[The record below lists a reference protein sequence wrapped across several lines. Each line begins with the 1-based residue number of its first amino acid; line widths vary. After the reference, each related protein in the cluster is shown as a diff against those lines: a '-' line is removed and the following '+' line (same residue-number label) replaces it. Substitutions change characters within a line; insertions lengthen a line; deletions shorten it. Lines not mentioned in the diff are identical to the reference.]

1 MPFTRPSIT
10 DLVTQQSTDLG
21 AGVAGVDPLLRRSLA
36 KVLARVNAG
45 GLHGLYGELDYLA
58 RQLFPDTAEEAYLD
72 RWASIWKVLREQP
85 TAAGGAVAFTGTA
98 GLIVPAGT
106 VLTRSDG
113 VAFTVAADA
122 ALAGSP
128 ATVTGTVT
136 ATATGSAGNTD
147 AGSIL
152 TMQSPI
158 AGIASSA
165 TVGADG
171 LGGGADVETDDGLR
185 ARLLDRIQ
193 QPPQGGASNDYVTW
207 ATGVAGVTRAWTL
220 PKWLG
225 AGTVG
230 VTFVM
235 DGRADIIPL
244 GADVAAVQ
252 AAIEAPF
259 NRPVTADVTVFAPT
273 AVPLNP
279 QIHLNP
285 DSTAARTAVTAELA
299 ALVARESTGAGG
311 TLYLSQIREAI
322 GAAAGVTDYTL
333 ISPTADVVTPAGQ
346 IVVPGTP
353 TWS

>member
-21 AGVAGVDPLLRRSLA
+21 AGLAGVDPLLRRSLA

-58 RQLFPDTAEEAYLD
+58 RQLFPDTAEKDHLD
-72 RWASIWKVLREQP
+72 RWASIWNVPREQP
-85 TAAGGAVAFTGTA
+85 TAASGPVVFTGTA
-98 GLIVPAGT
+98 TLIVPAGQ
-106 VLTRSDG
+106 VMTRSDG
-113 VAFTVAADA
+113 ATFTVAADA
-122 ALAGSP
+122 TLTGSP
-128 ATVTGTVT
+128 ATAAATVT
-136 ATATGSAGNTD
+136 ATTPGSAGNTD

-158 AGIASSA
+158 SGIASSA

-171 LGGGADVETDDGLR
+171 LGGGADQELDDSLR

-207 ATGVAGVTRAWTL
+207 AKSVPGVTRVWVL
-220 PKWLG
+220 PNWLG
-225 AGTVG
+225 AGSVG
-230 VTFVM
+230 VTFAM

-244 GADVAAVQ
+244 AADVANVQ
-252 AAIEAPF
+252 AAIDAPF
-259 NRPVTADVTVFAPT
+259 CRPVTARVVVFAPT
-273 AVPLNP
+273 PAPLNP

-285 DSTAARTAVTAELA
+285 DSTAGRTAVTAELA
-299 ALVARESTGAGG
+299 DLVARESTGAGG

-333 ISPTADVVTPAGQ
+333 ENITADVVTPAGQ
-346 IVVPGTP
+346 LVVPGTP
-353 TWS
+353 SWV